1 MSQALDQKPDI
12 GPDACL
18 TRSEEKL
25 GPDNKHGEVAN
36 VYPEPTPEEER
47 ELLRK
52 IDLYVL
58 PMVPSPCNSS
68 SMRDTLLIC
77 L

>member
-1 MSQALDQKPDI
+1 MSSAVDQKPSI

-18 TRSEEKL
+18 ARSEDKL
-25 GPDNKHGEVAN
+25 GPHNKHGEVAT

-58 PMVPSPCNSS
+58 PMVPSPYDS
-68 SMRDTLLIC
+68 SMRDILLIC